1 MKLKN
6 IAIKNFRG
14 FENQRFEFDSQMNVV
29 LGDNTSG
36 KTTLLHAIQ
45 ISLGA
50 YLQSLTLLPG
60 GKPFRRNFRE
70 MDYMRTYS
78 EANRTFLRNP
88 EKPVIEVNADF
99 FAKTFHMSDGTISS
113 ALKDIQWAKTNNNI
127 SQRNAGEL
135 LNLVSEMEQI
145 RTHADE
151 TKQNAIFPLL
161 LSFGANRI
169 EKNYRAAMKTKAR
182 ESNIEKAYKCALEEE
197 VNFQS
202 AFDWIYKYEKNFD
215 KGYEFEGTDKAFMQA
230 IKTAIPAI
238 REIDIDYKNSEFSAQ
253 IKMSA
258 YPKPK
263 WLTYNM
269 MSDGFKAMINIV
281 AELAYRC
288 IQLNGFL
295 GERAVKETPG
305 IVMIDE
311 LDLYLHPHWQQH
323 VLADLQ
329 LAFPYFQFIVTT
341 HSPFIVQSVQSRN
354 IITLDGEKGTSD
366 PNKRSIE
373 EIVVSEMN
381 MDTVRSAK
389 YNEMVDTAER
399 YFQLVKK
406 GDAHTP
412 AAEEIRRALDEIEYQ
427 FSDEPAYVALL
438 RAERG
443 MK

>member
-1 MKLKN
+1 M
-6 IAIKNFRG
+6 
-14 FENQRFEFDSQMNVV
+14 QM
-29 LGDNTSG
+29 
-36 KTTLLHAIQ
+36 
-45 ISLGA
+45 
-50 YLQSLTLLPG
+50 
-60 GKPFRRNFRE
+60 
-70 MDYMRTYS
+70 
-78 EANRTFLRNP
+78 
-88 EKPVIEVNADF
+88 
-99 FAKTFHMSDGTISS
+99 
-113 ALKDIQWAKTNNNI
+113 
-127 SQRNAGEL
+127 
-135 LNLVSEMEQI
+135 
-145 RTHADE
+145 
-151 TKQNAIFPLL
+151 KQNRMLFSLLL

-169 EKNYRAAMKTKAR
+169 EKNNRAAMKTKAR

-197 VNFQS
+197 VDFQS

-238 REIDIDYKNSEFSAQ
+238 RGIEIDYKNSEFSAQ

-381 MDTVRSAK
+381 MDTLEVL
-389 YNEMVDTAER
+389 NT
-399 YFQLVKK
+399 
-406 GDAHTP
+406 
-412 AAEEIRRALDEIEYQ
+412 
-427 FSDEPAYVALL
+427 
-438 RAERG
+438 
-443 MK
+443 MKW